1 MVRLG
6 TWLASFAL
14 PDSLLILAAVGFL
27 RPGGLPAVMLPLE
40 QAFVYLV
47 LAAGILIALYVRHTR
62 ILFALLLLA
71 LADRGLLH
79 LAAGAAASD
88 DVGRIMFN
96 AVSLLLP
103 LNLLALSLITE
114 RSLLISREIVR
125 LILVFLQVFLV
136 SWIGL
141 PENADFA
148 AALELPLIA
157 PQYTAWTPVAQASLL
172 AFGAALA
179 LQAAR
184 FVSYRNPVDKG
195 FFWALVSAFLALHG
209 TRAGWAP
216 TNFLATAGLI
226 LIIAAYAEIYQSTY
240 YDELTGMRGRPYW
253 NQAVANPGSRYAL
266 AVIDIDGMTHLNQ
279 TQGRAMGDQ
288 ILRIVARKIARLIG
302 EGNAFRYDGNR
313 FAVIFRNQ
321 SVVDVLP
328 RLEELRKAFDASP
341 VTLSA
346 RTRLFRKPEPPTQV
360 PVTVSIGAAE
370 RDERR
375 TTPEKVMQAV
385 ETALARAKHD
395 GRNQVKAH
403 TPVKEPAKREGRH
416 AASEE

>member
-1 MVRLG
+1 M
-6 TWLASFAL
+6 
-14 PDSLLILAAVGFL
+14 
-27 RPGGLPAVMLPLE
+27 MLPFE
-40 QAFVYLV
+40 QAFAYLV
-47 LAAGILIALYVRHTR
+47 LAAGIVLGVSVRHSR
-62 ILFALLLLA
+62 ILFAMLLLA

-79 LAAGAAASD
+79 LAAGVAASD

-125 LILVFLQVFLV
+125 LILVLLQVFLV

-141 PENADFA
+141 PENVDVA
-148 AALELPLIA
+148 AALESSFIA
-157 PQYTAWTPVAQASLL
+157 PQYTAWTPVAQAPLL

-209 TRAGWAP
+209 TRAGWSP
-216 TNFLATAGLI
+216 TNFLATAGLL

-253 NQAVANPGSRYAL
+253 NQAVANLGSRYAL

-279 TQGRAMGDQ
+279 TQGQAVGDQ

-302 EGNAFRYDGNR
+302 EDNAFRYDGNR
-313 FAVIFRNQ
+313 FAVIFHDQ
-321 SVVDVLP
+321 SVIDVLP
-328 RLEELRKAFDASP
+328 HLEELRKAFDASP

-346 RTRLFRKPEPPTQV
+346 RTRLFRKPAPPTQV

-370 RDERR
+370 RDVRR
-375 TTPEKVMQAV
+375 TTPDQVMKAV

-395 GRNQVKAH
+395 GRNQVKAQ
-403 TPVKEPAKREGRH
+403 TPAKEHAKREEQHMPG
-416 AASEE
+416 EGY